1 MATRPLHCRRIPPTA
16 NIPTAKYQVAVKPM
30 ISKNKLKVAFFVIIC
45 EVNFFSVSCF
55 VCHNPWGQGAGVG
68 VSCCPNQKYMTRG
81 SSNYLWNIRHASSW
95 KIKLTSSGWGI
106 ANLKIFYIFRFLS
119 VWGEGTMIF
128 GEIMRTIIFLS
139 LPMITMTIC
148 AVVITMND
156 DSDDDLCEGGGN
168 CRLSAEPRVADI
180 PGPEH
185 LLIIVINLA
194 SLTSSSNIIFWVH
207 FWAPWWKM
215 TKKVLTVYSICLI

>member
-1 MATRPLHCRRIPPTA
+1 MATRPLHCRPIPPTA

-30 ISKNKLKVAFFVIIC
+30 IFKNKLKVVFFVIIC

-81 SSNYLWNIRHASSW
+81 SSNYLWNIRHASSFNWQTRGGVLPIW
-95 KIKLTSSGWGI
+95 KYSIYFVFFPFG
-106 ANLKIFYIFRFLS
+106 
-119 VWGEGTMIF
+119 GEGTMIF

-185 LLIIVINLA
+185 RLIIVILA
-194 SLTSSSNIIFWVH
+194 SLGPGRLGH
-207 FWAPWWKM
+207 WAGK
-215 TKKVLTVYSICLI
+215 L

>member
-1 MATRPLHCRRIPPTA
+1 
-16 NIPTAKYQVAVKPM
+16 
-30 ISKNKLKVAFFVIIC
+30 
-45 EVNFFSVSCF
+45 
-55 VCHNPWGQGAGVG
+55 
-68 VSCCPNQKYMTRG
+68 
-81 SSNYLWNIRHASSW
+81 
-95 KIKLTSSGWGI
+95 
-106 ANLKIFYIFRFLS
+106 
-119 VWGEGTMIF
+119 MIF

-148 AVVITMND
+148 AGVILSLITMND

-194 SLTSSSNIIFWVH
+194 SLTSSSNINFWVH
-207 FWAPWWKM
+207 F
-215 TKKVLTVYSICLI
+215 